1 MLEKSRNNKK
11 RVKRGL
17 FDLAM
22 VAIILFAAEDVYRV
36 SLRYLHASNFS
47 GLLLFC
53 LASLAIAAPAI
64 LEDYEKKIYQ
74 KGWWAGYHE
83 KEDSLKEQ
91 NTGD

>member
-1 MLEKSRNNKK
+1 M
-11 RVKRGL
+11 

-47 GLLLFC
+47 GLVLFC

>member
-11 RVKRGL
+11 RFKRGL

-47 GLLLFC
+47 GLLLFLSGFPC
-53 LASLAIAAPAI
+53 DCSPGNLRRL
-64 LEDYEKKIYQ
+64 
-74 KGWWAGYHE
+74 
-83 KEDSLKEQ
+83 
-91 NTGD
+91 